1 MRKSLS
7 FVGAAICAGAAFPA
21 LALETGQCLPATTV
35 RATLAQEG
43 QSPIIVGNRSGY
55 GYPTALIFTSNVDG
69 SKGYAV
75 RGDKPF
81 GEQAETACID
91 SVYRDIRLN
100 DISKPGI
107 PAWAK
112 MGGDPKTA
120 EAICKRDK
128 LGYQE
133 DCGYA
138 DQATVNLN
146 RNMQRVMFQ
155 AMGSAIN
162 PRDKSI
168 RQSQRIVVTLQA
180 DNKLGLV
187 RAVTIEGSGYLLS
200 GYSGAAYTQ
209 HGEAMLVGR

>member
-1 MRKSLS
+1 MRKFPWL
-7 FVGAAICAGAAFPA
+7 VGATMCIAAACPA
-21 LALETGQCLPATTV
+21 YALETGQCLPAATV

-43 QSPIIVGNRSGY
+43 QSPIIAGNRSGY
-55 GYPTALIFTSNVDG
+55 GYPTALIFTSNANG
-69 SKGYAV
+69 SKGYAI

-81 GEQAETACID
+81 GEQAETVCID
-91 SVYRDIRLN
+91 SVYRDVRLN

-112 MGGDPKTA
+112 MGGDAKTA
-120 EAICKRDK
+120 EAICTRDK

-138 DQATVNLN
+138 DQATVNLS
-146 RNMQRVMFQ
+146 RNMQRVMFH

-168 RQSQRIVVTLQA
+168 RQSQRIIATLQA

-187 RAVTIEGSGYLLS
+187 RAVTMEGAGYLLS

-209 HGEAMLVGR
+209 HGEAMLVSR